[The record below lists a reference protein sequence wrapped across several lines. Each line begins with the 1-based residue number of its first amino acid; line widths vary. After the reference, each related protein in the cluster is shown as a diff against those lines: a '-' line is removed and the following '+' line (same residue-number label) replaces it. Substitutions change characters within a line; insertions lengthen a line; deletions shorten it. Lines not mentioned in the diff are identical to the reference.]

1 MTALLVAAAFVTAV
15 LSGMAGMGGGTLLI
29 ALMFALGMQ
38 PALALPLHAG
48 VQFAANASRSVAY
61 GRHVRWPALAL
72 FALTAVPGP
81 FLVAPWVV
89 DANPDWIRLTLAL
102 FVALAVWPSWAAR
115 LKIHGRGGL
124 LAAGAIAGVL
134 GPVVGATGMLVAPFF
149 LRDDWRKEQII
160 ATLAVAQTGSHL
172 LKIGA
177 FSLNGFNAFARLDL
191 LVPMAVAAL
200 LGTLVGRRLHGVF
213 SEHGFR
219 QAVRAIMIVLAL
231 RLAWDGLAGL
241 WSP

>member
-89 DANPDWIRLTLAL
+89 DANPDWIRLIM
-102 FVALAVWPSWAAR
+102 AVF
-115 LKIHGRGGL
+115 
-124 LAAGAIAGVL
+124 IAM
-134 GPVVGATGMLVAPFF
+134 GPMMSKSTPASPVSEWLCSTRAHP
-149 LRDDWRKEQII
+149 E
-160 ATLAVAQTGSHL
+160 L
-172 LKIGA
+172 LKL
-177 FSLNGFNAFARLDL
+177 FFD
-191 LVPMAVAAL
+191 
-200 LGTLVGRRLHGVF
+200 LGT
-213 SEHGFR
+213 
-219 QAVRAIMIVLAL
+219 
-231 RLAWDGLAGL
+231 
-241 WSP
+241 PK